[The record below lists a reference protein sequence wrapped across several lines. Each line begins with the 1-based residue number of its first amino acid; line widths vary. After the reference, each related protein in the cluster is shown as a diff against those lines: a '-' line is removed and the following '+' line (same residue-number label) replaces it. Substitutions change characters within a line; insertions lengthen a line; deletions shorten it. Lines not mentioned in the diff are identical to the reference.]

1 MELQEN
7 GQICIIEYGFKSDG
21 LSHALYWDSNSQVG
35 SFLRVSGHLSFREDV
50 QSLTPRQAVHK
61 WPSSP
66 TWVLL
71 VISLLRNYFTTRLF
85 PQPCHTFSV
94 LPSQL
99 TISFLLSLR
108 K

>member
-35 SFLRVSGHLSFREDV
+35 SFLRVLGHLSLREDV

-61 WPSSP
+61 GSSSP
-66 TWVLL
+66 T
-71 VISLLRNYFTTRLF
+71 
-85 PQPCHTFSV
+85 SV
-94 LPSQL
+94 L
-99 TISFLLSLR
+99 
-108 K
+108 